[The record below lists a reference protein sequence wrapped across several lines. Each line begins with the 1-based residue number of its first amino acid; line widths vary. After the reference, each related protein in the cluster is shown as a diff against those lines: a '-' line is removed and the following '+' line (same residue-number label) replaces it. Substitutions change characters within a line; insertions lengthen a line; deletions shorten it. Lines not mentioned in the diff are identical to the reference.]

1 MAKNLFLDPILACL
15 ALMWTPQKFLA
26 GFTSASSYKLFQAI
40 ILYNLKVINEPNL
53 RKWQKKTNFGPDFDP
68 FWPKF
73 SPPKFFS
80 WVLPLLDVKHCCK
93 LSLYAISRKTDES
106 NLKNGKKPSFGP
118 DFGLFGPNLGP

>member
-15 ALMWTPQKFLA
+15 ALMWTPKKFLA
-26 GFTSASSYKLFQAI
+26 GFTSTSSYTLFQAI
-40 ILYNLKVINEPNL
+40 ILYNLKVINEPNWENG
-53 RKWQKKTNFGPDFDP
+53 KKKTNFGPDFDP

-80 WVLPLLDVKHCCK
+80 WVLPLLEVKHCCK
-93 LSLYAISRKTDES
+93 LSLYAISRKTNES
-106 NLKNGKKPSFGP
+106 NLKNGEKPSFGP